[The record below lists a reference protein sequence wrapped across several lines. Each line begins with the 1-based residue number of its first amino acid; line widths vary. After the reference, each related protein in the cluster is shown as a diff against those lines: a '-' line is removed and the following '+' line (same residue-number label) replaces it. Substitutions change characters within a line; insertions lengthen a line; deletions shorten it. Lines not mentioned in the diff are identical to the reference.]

1 MIDRRFPIAL
11 VCTLLLAASVPGL
24 AMAQEDEP
32 EPVIYGVYL
41 QCEPAQA
48 ARASELIRESWGP
61 IVQAHVDAGNIASW
75 GALTHHTGGSWSRAV
90 YLVGMDRSQLF
101 QTLDETGA
109 EWMEADPDG
118 ATEFWEICDE
128 HEDYVWSYVDGSA
141 PAEEI
146 VQDRPTAGMS
156 VYWVCDQNQQAVA
169 DLIVENVMA
178 KAWNAQ
184 VEAGLINNWGWYA
197 HVLGDKYRRLL
208 AVDGASHNAL
218 LEARENVIGWVG
230 ENEPALGSAFSNA
243 CNEHVD
249 YLWNIESSEM

>member
-1 MIDRRFPIAL
+1 
-11 VCTLLLAASVPGL
+11 
-24 AMAQEDEP
+24 
-32 EPVIYGVYL
+32 
-41 QCEPAQA
+41 
-48 ARASELIRESWGP
+48 
-61 IVQAHVDAGNIASW
+61 
-75 GALTHHTGGSWSRAV
+75 
-90 YLVGMDRSQLF
+90 
-101 QTLDETGA
+101 
-109 EWMEADPDG
+109 MEADPDG

-141 PAEEI
+141 PAAEI

-184 VEAGLINNWGWYA
+184 VEAGLINAWSWYA
-197 HVLGDKYRRLL
+197 HMIGDKYRRLL
-208 AVDGASHNAL
+208 AVDGASHDAL
-218 LEARENVIGWVG
+218 LEARENVIAWVG

-249 YLWNIESSEM
+249 YLWNIESSGM